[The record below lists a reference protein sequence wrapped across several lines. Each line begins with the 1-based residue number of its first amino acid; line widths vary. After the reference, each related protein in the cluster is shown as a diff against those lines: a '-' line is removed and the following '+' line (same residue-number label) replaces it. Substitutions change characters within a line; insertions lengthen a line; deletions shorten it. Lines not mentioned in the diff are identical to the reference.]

1 MNRKNLTAAVL
12 AGLAGAAGLAGT
24 AQAVNLNPD
33 GLGQVLIYPFYTT
46 NSTTQTILSVVNTT
60 DHAKAVKVRFLEG
73 YNSREVLDFNLYLSH
88 HDVWVASIA
97 PAPVSAG
104 GGVAAALYVPDSS
117 CTVPYL
123 YGNRAEGMDQGMQP
137 FLPYAYTGD
146 FADGGPTDI
155 GRASTGHI
163 EMIEMGRLTNDSARA
178 ATELLEARVG
188 SATAATHVKGED
200 NSDLPYDCDQLV
212 RNWTLYAG
220 TPPDPLDG
228 IWADEALASGDENQA
243 FTDTSRNT
251 GGLFGGAAVVNVGN
265 GTMFSYD
272 AKAIQ
277 GFDKTDDGM
286 HAYPGTKEPSLDTG
300 NQNTAIVF
308 FGTPRNEAISLP
320 YARSVE
326 AVSALFMHNH
336 VMNEFT
342 VEEDLF
348 AQTDWVLTFPTKS
361 FYVDTEITGT
371 TTSWIPDVN
380 DEIGCNGWEPGDW
393 FPPGEDGEVIDP
405 EGNPD
410 WSTCDYVEVSFDN
423 VIPPFTDAFDGE
435 ACETVVIETW
445 NREESPF
452 LEGTPGNTPPIVSPP
467 PPGPGP
473 DPDVAAF
480 QLCYETNI
488 LRFSDVG
495 DGDVVLPSGGL
506 LATVAG
512 VPDAGWALIDM
523 SLIVDDDDFGDD
535 FELHQDSQGLVGL
548 PVTGFAAQEY
558 ENNFLTGGVIAH
570 YGGTFWHK
578 ASVKRI
584 EPTCD
589 YHIDPKFCRVD
600 SESDD

>member
-33 GLGQVLIYPFYTT
+33 GLGQVLVYPFYTI
-46 NSTTQTILSVVNTT
+46 NASTQTILSVVNTT

-104 GGVAAALYVPDSS
+104 GVLAATLYVPDSS
-117 CTVPYL
+117 CTVPYI
-123 YGNRAEGMDQGMQP
+123 YGNRAEGTAQGQQA

-146 FADGGPTDI
+146 FEDGGPTDI

-178 ATELLEARVG
+178 ATELLDKRVG
-188 SATAATHVKGED
+188 SATAATHVLGD
-200 NSDLPYDCDQLV
+200 DGSNLPYDCDQLV
-212 RNWTLYAG
+212 RNWTLYG
-220 TPPDPLDG
+220 SGNKEDPMDG
-228 IWADEALASGDENQA
+228 MWAEEAIDAFNGQA
-243 FTDTSRNT
+243 TTDTSRNT

-300 NQNTAIVF
+300 NQNTAVVF
-308 FGTPRNEAISLP
+308 FGTPRNEAVSLP

-342 VEEDLF
+342 IEEDLY

-371 TTSWIPDVN
+371 TVAWIPDVN
-380 DEIGCNGWEPGDW
+380 DPLGCNGWEPGDW
-393 FPPGEDGEVIDP
+393 FPPGGPDGVIDP
-405 EGNPD
+405 EDNPD
-410 WSTCDYVEVSFDN
+410 WSTCDYVKVSFDN
-423 VIPPFTDAFDGE
+423 VIPPFTNAFNGK
-435 ACETVVIETW
+435 ACETVFYRDW
-445 NREESPF
+445 NREESPSV
-452 LEGTPGNTPPIVSPP
+452 GAPPGNIPPIVSPP
-467 PPGPGP
+467 PPGPI
-473 DPDVAAF
+473 DPDGPPPF
-480 QLCYETNI
+480 QLCYETNV
-488 LRFSDVG
+488 LRFG
-495 DGDVVLPSGGL
+495 DDDVVLPTDGL
-506 LATVAG
+506 LATVTG
-512 VPDAGWALIDM
+512 VPQTGWASIEF
-523 SLIVDDDDFGDD
+523 SLIAELDHEFEGI
-535 FELHQDSQGLVGL
+535 ELHQDSQGLVGL
-548 PVTGFAAQEY
+548 PVTGFGAQEY
-558 ENNFLTGGVIAH
+558 ENEFLTDGVIAH
-570 YGGTFWHK
+570 YSGIFWHK

-584 EPTCD
+584 KADCE
-589 YHIDPKFCRVD
+589 YHLDPIFCEID
-600 SESDD
+600 